1 MATGDNRTTKLLPK
15 SVLWVGL
22 TQTVFLAVGFWVL
35 GRFVLAS
42 AEWNARARIQAEQ
55 RIDDQDA
62 ASISVDI
69 SDMTSSDLVGAM
81 RPAMVIVFVWTC
93 GLQFMVIYLALTRMN
108 REQVERE
115 SRTMVASRQYISS
128 LLRTRDAVIF
138 GLAKLAE
145 SRDPDTGLHLERI
158 AMYSTR
164 LATEMRFHPRF
175 RRDVTAEFVRTI
187 GVSSALHDI
196 GKVGVEDAI
205 LLKPDVLT
213 EDERVSMQQHAVLGG
228 DCIRKIEQRLGNSNF
243 LEMARHIAFSHHEHW
258 DGNGYPSGTAGT
270 DIPLSAR
277 IVAIADVY
285 DALTSRRVYKE
296 PMSHD
301 ECVDVIRQESG
312 QQFDPEIVAVF
323 LSIDKD
329 FRKICAEFSDA
340 ENGRSDGQLTSQAS
354 LLDAGT
360 LSDAQEELLV
370 NILET

>member
-1 MATGDNRTTKLLPK
+1 MSTADNRTIKLLPQ

-22 TQTVFLAVGFWVL
+22 IQTMFLAVGFWVF
-35 GRFVLAS
+35 GRLVFAS
-42 AEWNARARIQAEQ
+42 AEWNARARMVSSGQV
-55 RIDDQDA
+55 DA
-62 ASISVDI
+62 ADSIQVSVDELI
-69 SDMTSSDLVGAM
+69 SQDLLLAM
-81 RPAMVIVFVWTC
+81 RPAMSIVFVWIC
-93 GLQFMVIYLALTRMN
+93 GLQFMVVYLALTRMN
-108 REQVERE
+108 REQVRRE
-115 SRTMVASRQYISS
+115 SQTAAASRQYISS

-175 RRDVTAEFVRTI
+175 RRDVTADFVRTI

-205 LLKPDVLT
+205 LLKPAELT
-213 EDERVSMQQHAVLGG
+213 EAERTSMQQHAWLGG

-243 LEMARHIAFSHHEHW
+243 LEMARKVAFSHHEHW
-258 DGNGYPSGTAGT
+258 DGNGYPRGLSGS

-277 IVAIADVY
+277 IVAVADVY

-296 PMSHD
+296 PRSHAD
-301 ECVDVIRQESG
+301 CVEVIRNEAG
-312 QQFDPEIVAVF
+312 KQFDPEIVDIF
-323 LSIDKD
+323 LSVSADFLKIKD
-329 FRKICAEFSDA
+329 EFSDSA
-340 ENGRSDGQLTSQAS
+340 AQPTQGQDNTSP
-354 LLDAGT
+354 LLESPA